1 MRQTYYK
8 GQWEVWDDGGSGTWL
23 YAKKVDSMTWIFI
36 EIDDM
41 VDSCGRDATELF
53 YAAVK
58 VVDLAQIPTDT
69 MAKASQCCGHDGA
82 VSLEEMAYSC
92 QAYGAYAP
100 MYSESSGAVTEEN
113 RWGNAAEAHPAF
125 RSLRKRAREA
135 AEELFDDE
143 VREAALND
151 RVVNKLG
158 STARQFMHGDL
169 WGRLR
174 EIRDDPDATEDQKLM
189 LKMYANAG
197 ITLGGEPV
205 PKDLKEMGDG
215 NTIGEDEELST

>member
-1 MRQTYYK
+1 
-8 GQWEVWDDGGSGTWL
+8 
-23 YAKKVDSMTWIFI
+23 
-36 EIDDM
+36 
-41 VDSCGRDATELF
+41 
-53 YAAVK
+53 
-58 VVDLAQIPTDT
+58 
-69 MAKASQCCGHDGA
+69 
-82 VSLEEMAYSC
+82 
-92 QAYGAYAP
+92 
-100 MYSESSGAVTEEN
+100 
-113 RWGNAAEAHPAF
+113 
-125 RSLRKRAREA
+125 
-135 AEELFDDE
+135 